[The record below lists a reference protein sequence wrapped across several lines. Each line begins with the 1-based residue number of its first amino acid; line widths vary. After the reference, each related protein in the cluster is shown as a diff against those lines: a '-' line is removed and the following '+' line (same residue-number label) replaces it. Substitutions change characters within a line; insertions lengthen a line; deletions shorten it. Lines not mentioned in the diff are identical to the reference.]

1 MAYVSGSDHDLF
13 EDPVV
18 GIRAA
23 ERTNPLRST
32 RVWIRLGGSLGSGG
46 PGMVVHSNAAG
57 AEIVP
62 DCDNIQSKDGCDQ
75 AAVCED
81 PNLCAPARGRS

>member
-1 MAYVSGSDHDLF
+1 MTSLSTRSLASGPLN
-13 EDPVV
+13 EQ
-18 GIRAA
+18 
-23 ERTNPLRST
+23 TLRST
-32 RVWIRLGGSLGSGG
+32 GVWTRLGGSLGSGG

-81 PNLCAPARGRS
+81 PHLCAPAWSRS